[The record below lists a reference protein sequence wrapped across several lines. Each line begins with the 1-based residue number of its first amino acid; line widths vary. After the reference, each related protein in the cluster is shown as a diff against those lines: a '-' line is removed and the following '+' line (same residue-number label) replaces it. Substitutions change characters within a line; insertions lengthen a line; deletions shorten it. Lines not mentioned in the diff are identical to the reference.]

1 MLWFFRFALIQ
12 YQKALQGLRAF
23 INGLQKGEGGRSTL
37 ICCMVLTL
45 FDCFFGNVG
54 FAAQHI
60 RFGRKLLSAWMS
72 TESEDIPP
80 TRIMDDPVDCNLIHM
95 FVSLDIQAT
104 SFLDIDKEYTY
115 PDSLHM
121 YRRQL
126 VIPKKAQTLEETKNM
141 TQQILFDGYN
151 IYFRTLQ
158 YNSSLLE
165 CIPQDLIHLREY
177 YLSQINLWNS
187 YLEDFARGEQ
197 HQEDIHPLSRSRG
210 LRLYSTIL
218 LIRLS
223 SAPSALESRYDGLLE
238 HFEYLVLVS
247 KEIIEFEARGVR
259 LPSGNSSSYNLIL

>member
-23 INGLQKGEGGRSTL
+23 INGLRKGEGGRSTL

-45 FDCFFGNVG
+45 FDSFFGNVG

-60 RFGRKLLSAWMS
+60 HFGRKLLSAWMS

-80 TRIMDDPVDCNLIHM
+80 TLIMEDSVDCHLIRM
-95 FVSLDIQAT
+95 FVTIDIQAT

-115 PDSLHM
+115 PNSLRI
-121 YRRQL
+121 YRRQP
-126 VIPKKAQTLEETKNM
+126 VIPKKAQTLEETKRM

-165 CIPQDLIHLREY
+165 GIPQDLIHLREY

-187 YLEDFARGEQ
+187 YLEGFARGEQ
-197 HQEDIHPLSRSRG
+197 HQDDVHPLSRSRG
-210 LRLYSTIL
+210 LRLHSTIL

-223 SAPSALESRYDGLLE
+223 SAPNASESLYDGLLE
-238 HFEYLVLVS
+238 QFEYLLSVS
-247 KEIIEFEARGVR
+247 KEVIEFEARDVR
-259 LPSGNSSSYNLIL
+259 LPSGNSSSYNPIL